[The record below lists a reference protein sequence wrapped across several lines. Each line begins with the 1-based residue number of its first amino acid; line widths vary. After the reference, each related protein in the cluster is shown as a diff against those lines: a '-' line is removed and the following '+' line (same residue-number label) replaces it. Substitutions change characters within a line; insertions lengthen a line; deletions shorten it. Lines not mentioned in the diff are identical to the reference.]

1 MDDIKVGTVVRAVR
15 RRCGLRQRD
24 VAARAG
30 VSQWAVSMVE
40 RGQLDRLPVRTVR
53 GIASALEIRMP
64 FEPRWRGGELPRLV
78 DARHAALV
86 EQVVARLASRRWE
99 VAVEY
104 TFSKFGERGS
114 VDVIGWRAAER
125 ALVIVEVKSELDDI
139 QNMLSVLDR
148 KVRLVPPLVATDR
161 GWTAAVVGVVLVLPE
176 GSTFRDGVARFQA
189 TFAAA
194 LPSRAVEIRSW
205 IAQPGPSS
213 LRGTWFFRLSGSS
226 TRMEGRGG
234 PRRIRVTKGSAIA
247 PGSCPINRELRTKP
261 VEGAGSSRSVGRPAA
276 SSAASSA
283 ATVGEAP

>member
-15 RRCGLRQRD
+15 RRFGLRQRD

-99 VAVEY
+99 VVVEY

-125 ALVIVEVKSELDDI
+125 ALVIVEVKSELDDM

-148 KVRLVPPLVATDR
+148 KARLVPPLVATDR
-161 GWTAAVVGVVLVLPE
+161 GWTAAVVGVVLVLPA
-176 GSTFRDGVARFQA
+176 GSTFRDGVAQFQA

-194 LPSRAVEIRSW
+194 LPSRAVEIRNW
-205 IAQPGPSS
+205 IAQPGPGS
-213 LRGTWFFRLSGSS
+213 LRGTWFFRLSAPS
-226 TRMEGRGG
+226 TRMEGHGG

-247 PGSCPINRELRTKP
+247 PGLRPINRELRTKP
-261 VEGAGSSRSVGRPAA
+261 VVVVGRSRSVGPPPA
-276 SSAASSA
+276 SSAASSV

>member
-86 EQVVARLASRRWE
+86 ERVVARLASRRWE
-99 VAVEY
+99 VVVEY

-161 GWTAAVVGVVLVLPE
+161 GWTAAVVGVVLVLP
-176 GSTFRDGVARFQA
+176 GSSTFRDGVARFQA

-194 LPSRAVEIRSW
+194 LPSRAVEIRNW
-205 IAQPGPSS
+205 IAQPGPGS
-213 LRGTWFFRLSGSS
+213 LRGTWFFRLSAPS

-247 PGSCPINRELRTKP
+247 PGLCPINRERRTKP
-261 VEGAGSSRSVGRPAA
+261 VVVAGRSRSVGRPAA

-283 ATVGEAP
+283 ATAGEAP

>member
-1 MDDIKVGTVVRAVR
+1 
-15 RRCGLRQRD
+15 
-24 VAARAG
+24 
-30 VSQWAVSMVE
+30 
-40 RGQLDRLPVRTVR
+40 
-53 GIASALEIRMP
+53 MP

-125 ALVIVEVKSELDDI
+125 ALVIVEVKSELDDM

-161 GWTAAVVGVVLVLPE
+161 GWTAAVVGVILVLPE

-261 VEGAGSSRSVGRPAA
+261 VVVAGRSRSVGRPAA

-283 ATVGEAP
+283 ATMAEAS